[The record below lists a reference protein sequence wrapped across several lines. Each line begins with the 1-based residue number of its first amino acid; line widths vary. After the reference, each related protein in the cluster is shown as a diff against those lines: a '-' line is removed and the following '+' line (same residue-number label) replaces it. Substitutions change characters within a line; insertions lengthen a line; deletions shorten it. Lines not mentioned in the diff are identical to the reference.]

1 MAIRFTPE
9 YNEQISKIVRD
20 YNQRVRR
27 ANKEGKLRKS
37 NLPETVS
44 ARVLKKSYTNRT
56 DLDRELKTLQM
67 FNRKMARQPVGE
79 HLTEYDIATIK
90 ANKQAAIQH
99 FEKIADIVKD
109 KVKKNLPLQQ
119 GRLDTIE
126 ANIKN
131 LQQDI
136 DLASEADL
144 RGMLAYV
151 NKYRKSFERQAT
163 GYRGFL
169 SEVDMIMDRVGIS
182 KEQKDEFFKK
192 MASLNSEEFYELYEK
207 SDLISKIYELADSP
221 KYTGGKLVLYDTEQN
236 AKDLINTLLQEADML
251 IADVKSK

>member
-9 YNEQISKIVRD
+9 YNARINKIVRD
-20 YNQRVRR
+20 YNKRVRR

-44 ARVLKKSYTNRT
+44 ARVLKKSYSSRT
-56 DLDRELKTLQM
+56 DLDRELKTLEM

-90 ANKQAAIQH
+90 VNREATIEH
-99 FEKIADIVKD
+99 FEKIADIVRG

-126 ANIKN
+126 LNIKN
-131 LQQDI
+131 LKQDV
-136 DLASEADL
+136 DTASESDKRA
-144 RGMLAYV
+144 MLAYV
-151 NKYRKSFERQAT
+151 NKYRKSFERQAN

-169 SEVDMIMDRVGIS
+169 SEVDMVMDRVGVP
-182 KEQKDEFFKK
+182 KEQKDAFFKK
-192 MASLNSEEFYELYEK
+192 MSQLNSEEFYELYEK
-207 SDLISKIYELADSP
+207 SDLVSKVYELADSP

-236 AKDLINTLLQEADML
+236 AKDLIDTLLQEADML
-251 IADVKSK
+251 IAEVKS

>member
-9 YNEQISKIVRD
+9 YNARINKIVKN
-20 YNQRVRR
+20 YNARVRK
-27 ANKEGKLRKS
+27 ANKQGKLRKS

-44 ARVLKKSYTNRT
+44 ARVLKKSYTSRT
-56 DLDRELKTLQM
+56 DLDRELKTLEM
-67 FNRKMARQPVGE
+67 FSRKMARQPVGE

-90 ANKQAAIQH
+90 ANRKATIEH
-99 FEKIADIVKD
+99 FEKIADIVRG

-136 DLASEADL
+136 DSASEADL
-144 RGMLAYV
+144 RGMLSYV

-169 SEVDMIMDRVGIS
+169 SEVDMIMDRVGVPA
-182 KEQKDEFFKK
+182 EQKDEFFKK
-192 MASLNSEEFYELYEK
+192 MSQLNSEEFYELYEK
-207 SDLISKIYELADSP
+207 SDLISKVYELADSP

-236 AKDLINTLLQEADML
+236 ARDLIDTLLQEADML
-251 IADVKSK
+251 IAEVKSK